1 MYVYVITSSYTIK
14 NGLIKIGLTI
24 HPVHRLRQYDTGD
37 APGIGLEKRYA
48 GLWLTTATN
57 RAELHAIEAEIHNRF
72 ADQRISRENDRS
84 SEWFRTT
91 CEEVAA
97 FLEGHTRIQHCI
109 PADEVALIQTK
120 ARQAPTKEE
129 RGALREERAF
139 VEEQEE
145 RVVDAT
151 INDSTILP
159 LTLYMKF
166 LHIFLGGHQ
175 PRRVQAELWILFA
188 AICSTPEDICY
199 KGIIQWPTG
208 VGKTIAILMLIV
220 IAKDRCERR
229 GGTYRGL
236 FISPMT
242 DILDTIT
249 DEFEKLSHFG
259 ITFYDGSHAQIK
271 KTLFPSNQH
280 LLITTCQK
288 SVTFDADVAR
298 LPKMTHVHYDEVHR
312 ITGDLFFANLKKSL
326 DIWKTEILTGTSA
339 TPFTA
344 SQSQRD
350 KVSELFGSP
359 LILLHHCGVDEA
371 VQERWIAKPRFIVC
385 VLPPID
391 ETDAHLRGLVAAV
404 GKYILL
410 KNTGGTFI
418 VYVETSTEDAWLT
431 AEIARELLP
440 WARIYTALDGARS
453 DAEFVA
459 APVDKMPR
467 ILIACQRYREGS
479 NIRGL
484 EMTAKLLGDT
494 FAAYLILQVCGRAGR
509 IDDNPNKEGWCLLV
523 RPSSEGTTAQ
533 DVLESFLLNILEFLK
548 KQEGMLTKKEIH
560 HLLTVYVGDVMMNG
574 SSYSVEHT
582 VERVQAAYVRAE
594 YSKRTPKEKYSLI
607 RDANRELGLR
617 SRNEYQ
623 ERRTDLPT
631 YIANPQEYFKEW
643 WVSWY
648 HFLGLDTSAF
658 PNTKADWIRVCKER
672 DILTWEQ
679 YKTTSAADLPTNP
692 SEFYEDFTNWDKEMG
707 IEEEI
712 VW

>member
-1 MYVYVITSSYTIK
+1 MYVYVINSSYTTK

-48 GLWLTTATN
+48 GLWLTTATT
-57 RAELHAIEAEIHNRF
+57 RDEIYSIEAEIHKRF

-97 FLEGHTRIQHCI
+97 FLAGHPRIQHRI

-166 LHIFLGGHQ
+166 LHIFLGGNQ

-249 DEFEKLSHFG
+249 KEFEKLSHFG

-271 KTLFPSNQH
+271 KTLFPSDQH

-312 ITGDLFFANLKKSL
+312 ITGDLFFGNLKKSL

-344 SQSQRD
+344 SESQRK

-359 LILLHHCGVDEA
+359 LTLLHHCGVDEA

-391 ETDAHLRGLVAAV
+391 ETDAHLRGLVSAV
-404 GKYILL
+404 GKYVLL
-410 KNTGGTFI
+410 KNTGGKFI
-418 VYVETSTEDAWLT
+418 VYVETSTEDARLT

-440 WARIYTALDGARS
+440 WAQIYTALDGARS
-453 DAEFVA
+453 DAEFVDA
-459 APVDKMPR
+459 HLDKTPH

-479 NIRGL
+479 NIRGI

-523 RPSSEGTTAQ
+523 RPSPQGTTAQ
-533 DVLESFLLNILEFLK
+533 DVLESFLLNILECLK
-548 KQEGMLTKKEIH
+548 KQEGTLTKKEIH
-560 HLLTVYVGDVMMNG
+560 RLLTVYVGDVMMNG
-574 SSYSVEHT
+574 TSYSVEHT

-594 YSKRTPKEKYSLI
+594 YAKRTPKEKYSLI

-617 SRNEYQ
+617 SRNDYQ
-623 ERRTDLPT
+623 ERHAELPT
-631 YIANPQEYFKEW
+631 YIADPREYFKEW

-707 IEEEI
+707 IEEEV

>member
-1 MYVYVITSSYTIK
+1 MFYIYCVHSKATDEK
-14 NGLIKIGLTI
+14 GKKKLGLTI
-24 HPVHRLRQYDTGD
+24 HPVHRLRQYKIGD
-37 APGIGLEKRYA
+37 APGMGLQKRYE
-48 GLWLTTATN
+48 GLWQVSVKTRKELRVIET
-57 RAELHAIEAEIHNRF
+57 ELHLYF
-72 ADQRISRENDRS
+72 ASKRLPSDDGGT
-84 SEWFRTT
+84 SEWFQ
-91 CEEVAA
+91 VS
-97 FLEGHTRIQHCI
+97 F
-109 PADEVALIQTK
+109 DEVAQFLHTHPLINRRIPDEEIAAIHTK
-120 ARQAPTKEE
+120 VSQPCKSEEADEKKEE
-129 RGALREERAF
+129 DEFMNEREDRLLESE
-139 VEEQEE
+139 V
-145 RVVDAT
+145 
-151 INDSTILP
+151 
-159 LTLYMKF
+159 LTLYSKF
-166 LHIFLGGHQ
+166 LQIFLGGNQ
-175 PRRVQAELWILFA
+175 PRRVQAELWKLFTV
-188 AICSTPEDICY
+188 ICSNPEDICY

-229 GGTYRGL
+229 GETYRGL

-249 DEFEKLSHFG
+249 KEFEKLSHFG

-326 DIWKTEILTGTSA
+326 DVWKTEILTGTSA

-350 KVSELFGSP
+350 KVSELFGTP
-359 LILLHHCGVDEA
+359 LTLLHQCGVDEA
-371 VQERWIAKPRFIVC
+371 VQEGWIAKPRFIVC

-391 ETDAHLRGLVAAV
+391 HTDAHLRGLIAAV

-410 KNTGGTFI
+410 KNTGGKFI
-418 VYVETSTEDAWLT
+418 VYVETSTEDARLT
-431 AEIARELLP
+431 VEIARELLP
-440 WARIYTALDGARS
+440 WTRIYTALDGARS

-459 APVDKMPR
+459 APVDKTPR

-523 RPSSEGTTAQ
+523 RPSSQGTTAQ
-533 DVLESFLLNILEFLK
+533 DVLESFLLNILDCLK
-548 KQEGMLTKKEIH
+548 KQEGPLTKKEIH
-560 HLLTVYVGDVMMNG
+560 RLLTVYVGDVMMNG

-594 YSKRTPKEKYSLI
+594 YAKRTPKEKYSLI

-617 SRNEYQ
+617 SRNDYQ
-623 ERRTDLPT
+623 ERHAELPT
-631 YIANPQEYFKEW
+631 YIADPREYFKEW

-707 IEEEI
+707 IEEEV

>member
-1 MYVYVITSSYTIK
+1 MFYIYCVHSKATDEK
-14 NGLIKIGLTI
+14 GKKKLGLTI
-24 HPVHRLRQYDTGD
+24 HPVHRLRQYKIGD
-37 APGIGLEKRYA
+37 APGMGLQKRYE
-48 GLWLTTATN
+48 GLWQVSVKTRKELRVIET
-57 RAELHAIEAEIHNRF
+57 ELHLYF
-72 ADQRISRENDRS
+72 ASKRLPSDDGGT
-84 SEWFRTT
+84 SEWFQVSFDDVAQFLHTHPLINRRIPD
-91 CEEVAA
+91 EEIAA
-97 FLEGHTRIQHCI
+97 IHTKVSQPCKSEE
-109 PADEVALIQTK
+109 ADEK
-120 ARQAPTKEE
+120 KEE
-129 RGALREERAF
+129 DEFMNEREDRLLEP
-139 VEEQEE
+139 E
-145 RVVDAT
+145 
-151 INDSTILP
+151 I
-159 LTLYMKF
+159 LTLYSKF
-166 LHIFLGGHQ
+166 LQIFLGGNQ
-175 PRRVQAELWILFA
+175 PRRVQAELWKLFTV
-188 AICSTPEDICY
+188 ICSNPEDICY

-229 GGTYRGL
+229 GETYRGL

-249 DEFEKLSHFG
+249 KEFEKLSHFG

-326 DIWKTEILTGTSA
+326 DVWKTEILTGTSA

-350 KVSELFGSP
+350 KVSELFGTP
-359 LILLHHCGVDEA
+359 LTLLHQCGVDEA
-371 VQERWIAKPRFIVC
+371 VQEGWIAKPRFIVC

-391 ETDAHLRGLVAAV
+391 ETDAHLRGLVSAV
-404 GKYILL
+404 GKYVLL
-410 KNTGGTFI
+410 KNTGGKFI

-453 DAEFVA
+453 DTEFVA

-523 RPSSEGTTAQ
+523 RPSSQGTTAQ
-533 DVLESFLLNILEFLK
+533 DVLESFLLNILDCLK
-548 KQEGMLTKKEIH
+548 KQEGPLTKKEIH
-560 HLLTVYVGDVMMNG
+560 RLLTVYVGDVMMNG

-594 YSKRTPKEKYSLI
+594 YAKRTPKEKYSLI
-607 RDANRELGLR
+607 RDANRELGLC

-623 ERRTDLPT
+623 ERRAELPT

-648 HFLGLDTSAF
+648 HFLGVDTSTF
-658 PNTKADWIRVCKER
+658 PQTKADWIRVCKER

-679 YKTTSAADLPTNP
+679 YKTTSAADLPSNP
-692 SEFYEDFTNWDKEMG
+692 IEFYEDFINWDKELG
-707 IEEEI
+707 IEEEEHI
-712 VW
+712 Y

>member
-1 MYVYVITSSYTIK
+1 MFYIYCVHSKHTDEHGRK
-14 NGLIKIGLTI
+14 KLGLTI
-24 HPVHRLRQYDTGD
+24 HPVHRLRQYKTGD
-37 APGIGLEKRYA
+37 APGMGLQKRYE
-48 GLWLTTATN
+48 GLWQVSVKTRKELRVIET
-57 RAELHAIEAEIHNRF
+57 ELHLYF
-72 ADQRISRENDRS
+72 ASKRLPSDDGGT
-84 SEWFRTT
+84 SEWFQVSFDDVAQFLHTHPLINRRIPD
-91 CEEVAA
+91 EEIAA
-97 FLEGHTRIQHCI
+97 IHTKVSQPCKSEE
-109 PADEVALIQTK
+109 ADEK
-120 ARQAPTKEE
+120 KEE
-129 RGALREERAF
+129 DEFMNEREDRLLEP
-139 VEEQEE
+139 E
-145 RVVDAT
+145 
-151 INDSTILP
+151 I
-159 LTLYMKF
+159 LTLYSKF
-166 LHIFLGGHQ
+166 LQIFLGGNQ
-175 PRRVQAELWILFA
+175 PRRVQAELWKLFTV
-188 AICSTPEDICY
+188 ICSNPEDICY

-229 GGTYRGL
+229 GETYRGL

-249 DEFEKLSHFG
+249 KEFEKLSHFG

-326 DIWKTEILTGTSA
+326 DVWKTEILTGTSA

-350 KVSELFGSP
+350 KVSELFGTP
-359 LILLHHCGVDEA
+359 LTLLHQCGVDEA
-371 VQERWIAKPRFIVC
+371 VQEGWIAKPRFIVC

-391 ETDAHLRGLVAAV
+391 HTDAHLRGLIAAV

-410 KNTGGTFI
+410 KNTGGKFI
-418 VYVETSTEDAWLT
+418 VYVETSTEDARLT
-431 AEIARELLP
+431 VEIARELLP
-440 WARIYTALDGARS
+440 WTRIYTALDGARS

-459 APVDKMPR
+459 APVDKTPR

-523 RPSSEGTTAQ
+523 RPSSQGTTAQ
-533 DVLESFLLNILEFLK
+533 DVLESFLLNILDCLK
-548 KQEGMLTKKEIH
+548 KQEGPLTKKEIH
-560 HLLTVYVGDVMMNG
+560 RLLTVYVGDVMMNG

-594 YSKRTPKEKYSLI
+594 YAKRTPKEKYSLI
-607 RDANRELGLR
+607 RDANRELGLC

-623 ERRTDLPT
+623 ERRAELPT

-648 HFLGLDTSAF
+648 HFLGVDTSTF
-658 PNTKADWIRVCKER
+658 PQTKADWIRVCKER
-672 DILTWEQ
+672 DILRWDQ
-679 YKTTSAADLPTNP
+679 YKIIASADLPTNP

>member
-1 MYVYVITSSYTIK
+1 MYVYVVTSAYTTE
-14 NGLIKIGLTI
+14 NGVIKIGRTI
-24 HPVHRLRQYDTGD
+24 HPVHRLRQYDIGD
-37 APGIGLEKRYA
+37 APGLGLEKRYA

-57 RAELHAIEAEIHNRF
+57 RAELHAIEAEIHTHF
-72 ADQRISRENDRS
+72 ADRRLRRENDRN
-84 SEWFRTT
+84 SEWFRVTY
-91 CEEVAA
+91 EEVAA
-97 FLEGHTRIQHCI
+97 FLAGHPRIQHRV
-109 PADEVALIQTK
+109 PDEEVALIQTK
-120 ARQAPTKEE
+120 ARQALTKEE
-129 RGALREERAF
+129 RKGALEEEDLRLDQKELLEKDTQ
-139 VEEQEE
+139 VM
-145 RVVDAT
+145 
-151 INDSTILP
+151 STHL
-159 LTLYMKF
+159 LTLYLKF

-175 PRRVQAELWILFA
+175 PRRVQAELWTLFA
-188 AICSTPEDICY
+188 VICSTPEDICY

-249 DEFEKLSHFG
+249 KEFEKLSHFG

-359 LILLHHCGVDEA
+359 LTLLHQCGVDEA
-371 VQERWIAKPRFIVC
+371 VQEGWIAKPRFIVC

-391 ETDAHLRGLVAAV
+391 ETDAHLRGLVSAV
-404 GKYILL
+404 GKYVLL
-410 KNTGGTFI
+410 KNTGGKFI
-418 VYVETSTEDAWLT
+418 VYVETSTEDARLT

-440 WARIYTALDGARS
+440 WARIYTALDGARD

-459 APVDKMPR
+459 APLDKTPR

-523 RPSSEGTTAQ
+523 RPSPQGTTAQ
-533 DVLESFLLNILEFLK
+533 DVLESFLLNILECLK
-548 KQEGMLTKKEIH
+548 KQEGPLTKKEIH
-560 HLLTVYVGDVMMNG
+560 RLLTVYVGDVMING

-594 YSKRTPKEKYSLI
+594 YAKRTPKEKYSLI

-617 SRNEYQ
+617 SRNHYQ
-623 ERRTDLPT
+623 ERQTDLPT
-631 YIANPQEYFKEW
+631 YIADPREYFKEW

-679 YKTTSAADLPTNP
+679 YKSIASVDLPTNP

-707 IEEEI
+707 IEEEV

>member
-1 MYVYVITSSYTIK
+1 MFYIYCVHSEYTDK
-14 NGLIKIGLTI
+14 QGLKKLGLTI
-24 HPVHRLRQYDTGD
+24 HPVHRMRQYDIGD
-37 APGIGLEKRYA
+37 APGVGLEKRYE
-48 GLWLTTATN
+48 GLWQVNANDRQELHEIE
-57 RAELHAIEAEIHNRF
+57 AELHAHF
-72 ADQRISRENDRS
+72 ADRRQPRENGRS
-84 SEWFRTT
+84 SEWFRVSFDEMEAYMSRNPRVIRRISTDEIAT
-91 CEEVAA
+91 IEQQVRAPR
-97 FLEGHTRIQHCI
+97 TREDR
-109 PADEVALIQTK
+109 AVE
-120 ARQAPTKEE
+120 
-129 RGALREERAF
+129 REER
-139 VEEQEE
+139 ELIEDQEDRLLKPE
-145 RVVDAT
+145 V
-151 INDSTILP
+151 
-159 LTLYMKF
+159 LTLYSKF
-166 LHIFLGGHQ
+166 LQIFLGGNQ
-175 PRRVQAELWILFA
+175 PRRVQAELWKLFTV
-188 AICSTPEDICY
+188 ICSNPEDICY

-220 IAKDRCERR
+220 IAKDRCDKR
-229 GGTYRGL
+229 GETYRGL

-249 DEFEKLSHFG
+249 KEFEKLSHFG

-271 KTLFPSNQH
+271 KVLFPSNQH

-288 SVTFDADVAR
+288 SVTFDADVVR

-326 DIWKTEILTGTSA
+326 DVWKTEILTGTSA

-350 KVSELFGSP
+350 KVSELFGIP
-359 LILLHHCGVDEA
+359 LTLLHQCGVDEA
-371 VQERWIAKPRFIVC
+371 VQEGWIAKPRFIVC

-391 ETDAHLRGLVAAV
+391 ETDAHLRGLVSAV
-404 GKYILL
+404 GKYVLL
-410 KNTGGTFI
+410 KNTGGKFI

-484 EMTAKLLGDT
+484 EMTVKLLGDT

-523 RPSSEGTTAQ
+523 RPSPQGTTAQ
-533 DVLESFLLNILEFLK
+533 DVLESFLLNILECLK
-548 KQEGMLTKKEIH
+548 KQEGTLTKKEIH

-617 SRNEYQ
+617 SRNHYQ
-623 ERRTDLPT
+623 ERHAELPT
-631 YIANPQEYFKEW
+631 YIANPREYFKEW

-658 PNTKADWIRVCKER
+658 PKTKADWIRVCKER

-679 YKTTSAADLPTNP
+679 YKSIASADLPQNP

-707 IEEEI
+707 LEEEI
-712 VW
+712 IW

>member
-1 MYVYVITSSYTIK
+1 MFYIYCVHSEYTDK
-14 NGLIKIGLTI
+14 QGLKKLGLTI
-24 HPVHRLRQYDTGD
+24 HPVHRLRQYKIGD
-37 APGIGLEKRYA
+37 APGMGLQKRYE
-48 GLWLTTATN
+48 GLWQVSVKTRKELRVIET
-57 RAELHAIEAEIHNRF
+57 ELHLYF
-72 ADQRISRENDRS
+72 ASKRLPSDDGGT
-84 SEWFRTT
+84 SEWFQ
-91 CEEVAA
+91 VS
-97 FLEGHTRIQHCI
+97 F
-109 PADEVALIQTK
+109 DEVAQFLHTHPLINRRIPDEEIAAIHTK
-120 ARQAPTKEE
+120 VSQPCKSEEADEKKEE
-129 RGALREERAF
+129 DEFMNEREDRLLEP
-139 VEEQEE
+139 E
-145 RVVDAT
+145 
-151 INDSTILP
+151 I
-159 LTLYMKF
+159 LTLYSKF
-166 LHIFLGGHQ
+166 LQIFLGGNQ
-175 PRRVQAELWILFA
+175 PRRVQAELWELFTV
-188 AICSTPEDICY
+188 ICSNPEDICY

-229 GGTYRGL
+229 GETYRGL

-249 DEFEKLSHFG
+249 KEFEKLSHFG

-326 DIWKTEILTGTSA
+326 DVWKTEILTGTSA

-350 KVSELFGSP
+350 KVSELFGTP
-359 LILLHHCGVDEA
+359 LTLLHQCGVDEA
-371 VQERWIAKPRFIVC
+371 VQEGWIAKPRFIVC

-391 ETDAHLRGLVAAV
+391 ETDAHLRGLVSAV
-404 GKYILL
+404 GKYVLL
-410 KNTGGTFI
+410 KNTGGKFI

-453 DAEFVA
+453 DTEFVA

-523 RPSSEGTTAQ
+523 RPSSQGTTAQ
-533 DVLESFLLNILEFLK
+533 DVLESFLLNILDCLK
-548 KQEGMLTKKEIH
+548 KQEGPLTKKEIH
-560 HLLTVYVGDVMMNG
+560 RLLTVYVGDVMMNG

-594 YSKRTPKEKYSLI
+594 YAKRTPKEKYSLI
-607 RDANRELGLR
+607 RDANRELGLC

-623 ERRTDLPT
+623 ERRAELPT

-648 HFLGLDTSAF
+648 HFLGVDTSTF
-658 PNTKADWIRVCKER
+658 PQTKADWIRVCKER

-679 YKTTSAADLPTNP
+679 YKTTSAADLPSNP
-692 SEFYEDFTNWDKEMG
+692 IEFYEDFINWDKELG
-707 IEEEI
+707 IEEEEHI
-712 VW
+712 Y